1 VFYEVIGRKPVLKG
15 HRNPSSNEFL
25 AEHHSQGEPPMSDLR
40 QPVRNDLVKLLSDYL
55 DVAEEAITPE
65 LRLKKDLG
73 VDSLDMASILMRI
86 EEEMGVSIPDDE
98 LLDSDPS
105 VEQMIQKIEEI
116 NERVTSKS
124 NA

>member
-1 VFYEVIGRKPVLKG
+1 
-15 HRNPSSNEFL
+15 
-25 AEHHSQGEPPMSDLR
+25 MSDLR
-40 QPVRNDLVKLLSDYL
+40 QTVRNDLVKLLSDYL
-55 DVAEEAITPE
+55 DVVEEAITPE

-86 EEEMGVSIPDDE
+86 EEVMGVSIPDDE

-105 VEQMIQKIEEI
+105 VEQIIQKIEEI

>member
-1 VFYEVIGRKPVLKG
+1 
-15 HRNPSSNEFL
+15 
-25 AEHHSQGEPPMSDLR
+25 MSDLR